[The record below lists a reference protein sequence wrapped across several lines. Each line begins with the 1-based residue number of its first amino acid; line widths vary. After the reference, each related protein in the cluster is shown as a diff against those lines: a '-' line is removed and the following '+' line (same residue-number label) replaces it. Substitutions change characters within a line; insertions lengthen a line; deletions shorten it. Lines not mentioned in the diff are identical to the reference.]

1 MIERVTELEFRKRG
15 LEAIEAIAGDIDR
28 LARSFEKFNKEFIS
42 KTFI

>member
-28 LARSFEKFNKEFIS
+28 LARSFEKFNKEFKERPMI
-42 KTFI
+42 